1 MFSSG
6 LSVQKST
13 HSRHAQG
20 YNAQFLA
27 DSTEERMA
35 ENTLADLSKVV
46 AELTKA
52 GQAPDTAVFARIGE
66 QIGKDFDAKPD
77 EVAILAL
84 VRGGKFLQFVVPEK
98 LQKVGDIP
106 MTSTNSLA
114 VRTARDR
121 RPEVINNFA
130 TARHPTVFEAV
141 PLGQQRGE
149 PIQKIMSAPVTA
161 DGKVVGVIQ
170 ISRKG
175 KNVASVGSDFT
186 PKELNDLV
194 ALGGKLGP
202 CLKLYQAG

>member
-1 MFSSG
+1 
-6 LSVQKST
+6 
-13 HSRHAQG
+13 
-20 YNAQFLA
+20 
-27 DSTEERMA
+27 MA
-35 ENTLADLSKVV
+35 ENVLAELSKVV
-46 AELTKA
+46 GELVKT
-52 GQAPDTAVFARIGE
+52 GQPLEPAVLAKLSE
-66 QIGKDFDAKPD
+66 QVGKGFDAKPD

-84 VRGGKFLQFVVPEK
+84 IRGGKFLQFIVPEK

-114 VRTARDR
+114 VRTARER

-149 PIQKIMSAPVTA
+149 PIQKIMSAPISA

-175 KNVASVGSDFT
+175 KSISTVGSDFT

-194 ALGGKLGP
+194 ALGTKLGP
-202 CLKLYQAG
+202 CLKLYQNE

>member
-1 MFSSG
+1 
-6 LSVQKST
+6 
-13 HSRHAQG
+13 
-20 YNAQFLA
+20 
-27 DSTEERMA
+27 MA
-35 ENTLADLSKVV
+35 ENVLAEVTKVV
-46 AELTKA
+46 AELVKA
-52 GQAPDTAVFARIGE
+52 GQPLETAVFAKLSE
-66 QIGKDFDAKPD
+66 QVGKGFDAKPD

-84 VRGGKFLQFVVPEK
+84 IRGGKFLQFIVPEK

-114 VRTARDR
+114 VRTARER

-149 PIQKIMSAPVTA
+149 PIQKIMSAPISA

-175 KNVASVGSDFT
+175 KSISTVGSDFT

-194 ALGGKLGP
+194 ALGNKLGP
-202 CLKLYQAG
+202 CLKLYQTE